1 MAILTDIGQQFSADA
16 QDFIHFVKVS
26 DTTQNA
32 AGSSYKI
39 RKQEFLLDYPRLT
52 DTNYFGSGADYREL
66 GIRRTVGGVDPTMYM
81 NVTSGGESFLGRYD
95 GVSQTR
101 GLQIAN
107 SGLSYFDGTSFL
119 NIPVAGDYLSTTAT
133 SYINGGTSYRELGVI
148 REIGGIDIKTF
159 LNTASDGSSLIGNF
173 DGTDIV
179 GLNFDEGLLNF
190 IDSTGTKPIALKSD
204 VLRSDIT
211 SYAQNAVDP
220 TAFLETGIKRVVGA
234 ENIEAALSIDVNKF
248 LFLARRNATTGDPQ
262 TAFALGDLPYFYD
275 GAAYREIYHTGNL
288 PVANSISTDIT
299 PAVKRTPSYIDV
311 FGGGNW
317 FDYYGGGATVSIDNT
332 IFQESKQSL
341 KIISQAGTGFN
352 GASAGSFTQD
362 WSNKSFRIWVRS
374 DDWANVTE
382 ASILMSTTGA
392 FSAFYFYDFKS
403 QMLYNNNNEWIEI
416 AFTFADLNAIGAANI
431 STVNQLLLKTTTNDA
446 TTPTVWFNGLQVIDE
461 TPSSGLV
468 TFTFDDI
475 WNSDYTESKEYM
487 DKYGYVGTS
496 FIIPEVI
503 GTPNKLTQGE
513 IDVMA
518 HQGWEFGGHGAL
530 NLLSLS
536 LVDAEA
542 ALAATKT
549 YMNTYNY
556 KGSNNYSYPNGGYN
570 TDILKLT
577 RKYFGTSRTI
587 DGNGQNTANLIP
599 MKVVGRTISYLTP
612 VATIQGWIAD
622 AVANNEWLILVWHRI
637 VASGAS
643 IDTEYNRADFQAIV
657 DYAKTNS
664 VKVLPYSEAYEYCKL
679 KTLI

>member
-32 AGSSYKI
+32 AGSSYRI
-39 RKQEFLLDYPRLT
+39 RKQEFLLDYAKLT
-52 DTNYFGSGADYREL
+52 ATTYFGSGADYREL
-66 GIRRTVGGVDPTMYM
+66 GLRRTVGAASPTIYM
-81 NVTSGGESFLGRYD
+81 NVTSAGESFLGRYD

-101 GLQIAN
+101 GLQISN
-107 SGLSYFDGTSFL
+107 SGLSYFNGTSFL
-119 NIPVAGDYLSTTAT
+119 AIALAGEYLSTTT
-133 SYINGGTSYRELGVI
+133 SSYVDGGTSYRELGVI
-148 REIGGIDIKTF
+148 REIGGVDVKTYM
-159 LNTASDGSSLIGNF
+159 NTDADGSSFLGNF
-173 DGTDIV
+173 DGTSIV
-179 GLNFDEGLLNF
+179 GISFDENRLNF
-190 IDSTGTKPIALKSD
+190 IDSTGTVPIALTSD
-204 VLRSDIT
+204 VLRSGIT
-211 SYAQNAVDP
+211 SYAQDSTNA
-220 TAFLETGIKRVVGA
+220 ANFLEVGVKRLVSA
-234 ENIEAALSIDVNKF
+234 QNIEAALSIDSNQF
-248 LFLARRNATTGDPQ
+248 LFLARRNATTAAPQ

-275 GAAYREIYHTGNL
+275 GTTYREMYHTGNL
-288 PVANSISTDIT
+288 PVANSSSIDIT
-299 PAVKRTPSYIDV
+299 SAVKRTPSYVDV

-317 FDYYGGGATVSIDNT
+317 VDFYGGGATVSIDNT
-332 IFQESKQSL
+332 IFQESKQSV
-341 KIISQAGTGFN
+341 KILSQAGTGFN
-352 GASAGSFTQD
+352 GASGGVFAQD
-362 WSNKSFRIWVRS
+362 WTNKSFRIWVRS

-382 ASILMSTTGA
+382 ASILMSTTGT
-392 FSAFYFYDFKS
+392 FSTFYFYDFKS

-416 AFTFADLNAIGAANI
+416 AFTFADLSAIGAANI
-431 STVNQLLLKTTTNDA
+431 STVNQLILKTTTNDT

-487 DKYGYVGTS
+487 DKYGFNGTS

-503 GTPNKLTQGE
+503 GTPNKLTQAE
-513 IDVMA
+513 IDIMA

-549 YMNTYNY
+549 YMNTHNY

-570 TDILKLT
+570 TDILRLT
-577 RKYFGTSRTI
+577 KEYFGTSRTI

-599 MKVVGRTISYLTP
+599 MKVVGRTISNITP

-622 AVANNEWLILVWHRI
+622 AVANNEWLVLVWHRI

-643 IDTEYNRADFQAIV
+643 IDTEYNRADFQSIV
-657 DYAKTNS
+657 DYVNTNN
-664 VKVLPYSEAYEYCKL
+664 VKVLPYSEAYEYCKI
-679 KTLI
+679 KTLN